1 MRILIAVTA
10 QDDFLRTIVSV
21 MNSDDVAEDCQLLH
35 GPQHRQPTSK
45 AEPIEVVAKPAMV
58 AELSAAQ
65 SDGAPSTGSYSFR
78 QFLRPKA
85 IHIALKLFS
94 AIGFCALLFPYLR
107 YSGSK
112 KAAVH
117 EICKQNARSLYESR
131 LALCDAGAATEFNFY
146 GALGL
151 HRLEF
156 GTMLLVA
163 VAWQHVMWLFEV
175 WVMMRIRLVKNDCQ
189 E

>member
-10 QDDFLRTIVSV
+10 QDDFLRTTISV
-21 MNSDDVAEDCQLLH
+21 MDTDDVADDCQVLH
-35 GPQHRQPTSK
+35 GLQHRQPTSK
-45 AEPIEVVAKPAMV
+45 DEPIEEAARPAMV
-58 AELSAAQ
+58 AELSTAQ
-65 SDGAPSTGSYSFR
+65 SDGASLIGSYPFR
-78 QFLRPKA
+78 QFLTPNA
-85 IHIALKLFS
+85 IHIALQLFS
-94 AIGFCALLFPYLR
+94 VIAFCALLFPYLR
-107 YSGSK
+107 YTRSK

-131 LALCDAGAATEFNFY
+131 LALCDARAATDFSFY

-151 HRLEF
+151 HWLEF

-163 VAWQHVMWLFEV
+163 VAWHHVVWLFQG
-175 WVMMRIRLVKNDCQ
+175 WVMMRICLVKNDCK